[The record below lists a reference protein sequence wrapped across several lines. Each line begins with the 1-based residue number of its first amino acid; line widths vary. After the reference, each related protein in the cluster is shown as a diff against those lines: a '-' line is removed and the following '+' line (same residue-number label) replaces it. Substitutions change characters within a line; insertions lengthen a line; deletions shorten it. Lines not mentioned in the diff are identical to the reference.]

1 MQREFESVTHE
12 RERGNM
18 SKILTIGANGQI
30 GRLFCQKAKNAELP
44 IRAMVR
50 NEEQR
55 ARFEAQGIEAVV
67 GDLEGDFFHAFDG
80 CDRVVFTAGS
90 GGSTGG
96 DKTILVDLYGAIRS
110 IAECEARGI
119 AHFVMVSA
127 LRAEQPLEAVPAMRH
142 YMVAKLLADQRL
154 IESSVL
160 ATVLRP
166 GRLTDAPG
174 SGRVRTS
181 AAAGEGFDISR
192 ENVADCVLE
201 ALRQPPKINRV
212 VDLLDGDTPI
222 ADVFAEGG
230 SAPETGL

>member
-1 MQREFESVTHE
+1 
-12 RERGNM
+12 M

-30 GRLFCQKAKNAELP
+30 GRIFCQMAKDAELP

-80 CDRVVFTAGS
+80 CDRVVFAAGS

-96 DKTILVDLYGAIRS
+96 DKTILVDLYGAIRA
-110 IAECEARGI
+110 IAESERRGVE
-119 AHFVMVSA
+119 HFVMVSA
-127 LRAEQPLEAVPAMRH
+127 LRAEQPLEAAPAMRH

-154 IESSVL
+154 IESSVA

-166 GRLTDAPG
+166 GRLTDEAG
-174 SGRVRTS
+174 SGQVRTS
-181 AAAGEGFDISR
+181 VAAGKGFNISR
-192 ENVADCVLE
+192 ENVAGCILE
-201 ALRQPPKINRV
+201 ALRQPPPSNRV

-222 ADVFAEGG
+222 ADAFSEV
-230 SAPETGL
+230 

>member
-1 MQREFESVTHE
+1 MSRAIKLLPATHE
-12 RERGNM
+12 RGNV
-18 SKILTIGANGQI
+18 SKILTIGANGRI
-30 GRLFCQKAKNAELP
+30 GRLFCQRAKDAELP

-50 NEEQR
+50 KDEQR
-55 ARFEAQGIEAVV
+55 VRFEAQGIEAVV
-67 GDLEGDFFHAFDG
+67 GDLEGDFDHAFDG

-96 DKTILVDLYGAIRS
+96 DKTLLVDLYGAIRAIGES
-110 IAECEARGI
+110 EARGVD
-119 AHFVMVSA
+119 HFVMVSA
-127 LRAEQPLEAVPAMRH
+127 LRAERPLDAPPAMRH

-154 IESSVL
+154 IESSVP

-166 GRLTDAPG
+166 GRLTDEAG

-192 ENVADCVLE
+192 GNVADCILE
-201 ALRQPPKINRV
+201 ALRQPPTANRV

-222 ADVFAEGG
+222 ADIFAEG
-230 SAPETGL
+230 

>member
-1 MQREFESVTHE
+1 
-12 RERGNM
+12 M
-18 SKILTIGANGQI
+18 SKVLTIGANGQI
-30 GRLFCQKAKNAELP
+30 GRLFCQKAKDAELS

-50 NEEQR
+50 NDEQR

-96 DKTILVDLYGAIRS
+96 DKTLLVDLYGAIRA
-110 IAECEARGI
+110 IAESEARGVD
-119 AHFVMVSA
+119 HFVMVSA
-127 LRAEQPLEAVPAMRH
+127 LRAEQPLKAPPAMRH

-154 IESSVL
+154 IESSVP

-166 GRLTDAPG
+166 GRLTDEAG

-181 AAAGEGFDISR
+181 VAAGEGFDISR
-192 ENVADCVLE
+192 ENVAGCILE
-201 ALRQPPKINRV
+201 ALRQPSTVNRV

-222 ADVFAEGG
+222 ADAFAEG
-230 SAPETGL
+230 